1 MAQPTEAQRQA
12 FERLR
17 RTYIARM
24 PARLDAIRRGVAR
37 AERGGYDW
45 TALDAVFR
53 LVHRL
58 TGSSGIFGLGGV
70 SAAARALE
78 GRITGLL
85 VLNRGLRPRP
95 RGALAA
101 LVEALERAASQAANG
116 YSRAAAKTGA
126 PRPAEASKGTR
137 SRRFLRPRAA
147 PSARR
152 PASPSGGP
160 LARKRGRTR

>member
-1 MAQPTEAQRQA
+1 VAQPTEAQRQA

-37 AERGGYDW
+37 AERGYDW
-45 TALDAVFR
+45 TALGAVLR

-78 GRITGLL
+78 ERITGLL
-85 VLNRGLRPRP
+85 ALDGGLRPRP
-95 RGALAA
+95 RGDLAA
-101 LVEALERAASQAANG
+101 LVEALERAASQAA
-116 YSRAAAKTGA
+116 
-126 PRPAEASKGTR
+126 ASKGTR
-137 SRRFLRPRAA
+137 SRRVLRPRAA